1 MSKKKI
7 LLVNGQS
14 VEGQEAVMKAKKCKR
29 KSAFCLVDIPFEI
42 DMQIFKIYQDG
53 VPHKLNH
60 IFKVVCLKRVC
71 DKLQSGGLQEHPD
84 SCYVGEGIMEES
96 KEIHSFRKL
105 TQSSIFVS
113 LLFRTK
119 GGAAASGA
127 AGSHDGAQ

>member
-1 MSKKKI
+1 
-7 LLVNGQS
+7 
-14 VEGQEAVMKAKKCKR
+14 MKAKKCKR

-96 KEIHSFRKL
+96 KEIHSFRQL
-105 TQSSIFVS
+105 TQSSIFVKVFFS
-113 LLFRTK
+113 VRKVVLQQVEQLAVMMGLSEETVERSPSDRK
-119 GGAAASGA
+119 P
-127 AGSHDGAQ
+127 QMC